1 MMDEI
6 LVKKRSGEFEAFD
19 ANKVNKI
26 IKWACEGVRDV
37 SENEIGVAF
46 SANIKNK
53 ISTEEIHKS
62 LISSTVGLIN
72 EANPNYEI
80 VAANLL
86 NYELRKEV
94 WGGSKPIK
102 FYDLIKK
109 NTLRKSYTKELLQW
123 FSKEE
128 IDELEKHIDHDRDF
142 LFKYSG
148 LSQVIDKYLIKNVIS
163 KEVYETPSF
172 AYMLIAMTLFHKE
185 KHFILDAYNSFS
197 LHKISLPTPIF
208 AGVRTNLKS
217 FASCLLL
224 DIGDSINEI
233 STGFEVIAKATAK
246 RYGIGANMTK
256 MRPIGS
262 PIRGGENV
270 HTGKVGFL
278 RIIQDTIKAWLQGS
292 TRSGAATVTVPIWDY
307 EIEEIL
313 QLKDVMRPP
322 ENRVGDI
329 DYLIAFSDLFYQR
342 YVKNEQITL
351 FNPHECP
358 ELEQNFGLP
367 EFDSLYLEAEK
378 NPKIKMKKQ
387 VNARDLFDLF
397 NKFRLETG
405 RYYVL
410 NIDEANSHGSF
421 KDRLAMSNLCVE
433 VIHPVS
439 PLQNI
444 NDEQGSVGICILSAI
459 NILNIKSDEDLKNN
473 CDIAVRM
480 LDNLI
485 DYQEYFSAAAFNFA
499 TKYRSLG
506 IGITNFAAWLAKK
519 GLKYSSQEAREEAHS
534 FFEKFQYYLLSASN
548 NLAVEK
554 GACEWFHKTKYSD
567 GILPIDTYNKKVDE
581 IVKNN
586 LKLDWELLRERIKTF
601 GLRHATLT
609 AQMPCEAS
617 ALCTNSTNGIER
629 PRSPFLI
636 KSNKS
641 KDFPIIIPNFKRWK
655 YEYCFENKDNI
666 DHIWMMAL
674 LQKFCD
680 MSISANLF
688 YNYSLFPDG
697 KIPSSIIIKDLFE
710 AKKRGL
716 KTIYYTNSDDGNVHN
731 LSDAAGCESG
741 ACAI

>member
-1 MMDEI
+1 MR
-6 LVKKRSGEFEAFD
+6 KA
-19 ANKVNKI
+19 
-26 IKWACEGVRDV
+26 
-37 SENEIGVAF
+37 
-46 SANIKNK
+46 
-53 ISTEEIHKS
+53 IS
-62 LISSTVGLIN
+62 
-72 EANPNYEI
+72 P
-80 VAANLL
+80 
-86 NYELRKEV
+86 
-94 WGGSKPIK
+94 
-102 FYDLIKK
+102 
-109 NTLRKSYTKELLQW
+109 
-123 FSKEE
+123 
-128 IDELEKHIDHDRDF
+128 
-142 LFKYSG
+142 
-148 LSQVIDKYLIKNVIS
+148 
-163 KEVYETPSF
+163 
-172 AYMLIAMTLFHKE
+172 
-185 KHFILDAYNSFS
+185 
-197 LHKISLPTPIF
+197 
-208 AGVRTNLKS
+208 
-217 FASCLLL
+217 
-224 DIGDSINEI
+224 
-233 STGFEVIAKATAK
+233 
-246 RYGIGANMTK
+246 
-256 MRPIGS
+256 
-262 PIRGGENV
+262 
-270 HTGKVGFL
+270 
-278 RIIQDTIKAWLQGS
+278 
-292 TRSGAATVTVPIWDY
+292 
-307 EIEEIL
+307 
-313 QLKDVMRPP
+313 
-322 ENRVGDI
+322 
-329 DYLIAFSDLFYQR
+329 
-342 YVKNEQITL
+342 
-351 FNPHECP
+351 
-358 ELEQNFGLP
+358 
-367 EFDSLYLEAEK
+367 
-378 NPKIKMKKQ
+378 
-387 VNARDLFDLF
+387 
-397 NKFRLETG
+397 
-405 RYYVL
+405 
-410 NIDEANSHGSF
+410 
-421 KDRLAMSNLCVE
+421 RLAMSNLCVE

-485 DYQEYFSAAAFNFA
+485 DYQEYFSPAAFNFA